1 MLLAQIAR
9 CHSKGLIEEITH
21 KKFQLS
27 SSKTEFFTA
36 VWSFDF
42 FQTIF
47 YSLHA
52 FIRITAHAHTRI
64 SRGVE
69 KKLVFSLILMKNP
82 DLKSLWHLKSWSE
95 WLRFLVVINMERFRF
110 CMAVVLRI
118 ILVIFIPYIRK
129 HFPIKIISDVFDNCL
144 VWLWT
149 FLTIVLYGREA
160 MNLFAKSLTI
170 VPYGF

>member
-52 FIRITAHAHTRI
+52 FIRITARARTRTPAYLEELRRNSFFLWFWWKIQIWNPYVTRI
-64 SRGVE
+64 SNSAGDFGFVFF
-69 KKLVFSLILMKNP
+69 KKLRFSSAAAGGPDKSMAYFALILLILA
-82 DLKSLWHLKSWSE
+82 LKKKKFDFFPKYKQIWG
-95 WLRFLVVINMERFRF
+95 VVFR
-110 CMAVVLRI
+110 
-118 ILVIFIPYIRK
+118 K
-129 HFPIKIISDVFDNCL
+129 
-144 VWLWT
+144 T
-149 FLTIVLYGREA
+149 T
-160 MNLFAKSLTI
+160 LFFSRN
-170 VPYGF
+170 

>member
-1 MLLAQIAR
+1 MFLNIFIFSTAKSLNFFIFCTANFSNFFIFCTANIFLNIFIFFTANISRNFKMLLAQIAG
-9 CHSKGLIEEITH
+9 CHSKRMAKDIDQ

-47 YSLHA
+47 YFLHA

-69 KKLVFSLILMKNP
+69 KKLIFSLILMKNP
-82 DLKSLWHLKSWSE
+82 DLKSLCHKDFKFSRGFWVCFFQETK
-95 WLRFLVVINMERFRF
+95 
-110 CMAVVLRI
+110 
-118 ILVIFIPYIRK
+118 
-129 HFPIKIISDVFDNCL
+129 VF
-144 VWLWT
+144 
-149 FLTIVLYGREA
+149 
-160 MNLFAKSLTI
+160 
-170 VPYGF
+170 